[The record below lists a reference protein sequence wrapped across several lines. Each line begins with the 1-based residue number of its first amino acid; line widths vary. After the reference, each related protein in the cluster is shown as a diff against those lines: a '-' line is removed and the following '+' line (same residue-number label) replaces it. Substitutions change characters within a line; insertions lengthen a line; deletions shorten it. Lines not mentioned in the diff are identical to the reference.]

1 MSALTSPVPTSPART
16 GRASVSAAAPTPDQR
31 PPTGRAILGKSVWA
45 LAVVLIS
52 LTTVM
57 PLVWTLSTS
66 LKPEG
71 EILSSYLQL
80 LPASPTLENYVALF
94 TDGPFGRYLTNS
106 AIIALG
112 GVATNLFFG
121 GLAGYALAKL
131 SFRGRGVVFSLFLGS
146 MMVPGI
152 ITMVPTFLVLRRFPL
167 VGGNDLFGEGGA
179 GFINSYGAVLIPFAA
194 GPFAVFFMR
203 QFFQALPDELGD
215 AARIDGASEFRIFWN
230 IYLPLARAGLA
241 VLGVLTFQAGWN
253 SFLWP
258 LIALNDPETLT
269 VQVGLASYVNE
280 YQTEYGPLL
289 AGTILASLPV
299 LVVFIVAQR
308 YIVES
313 FAHSGTK

>member
-1 MSALTSPVPTSPART
+1 MSAQTSSAPARL
-16 GRASVSAAAPTPDQR
+16 AAAGTVTAGTAGPMSDKR
-31 PPTGRAILGKSVWA
+31 PLTARSVLGRSVWT

-57 PLVWTLSTS
+57 PLIWTLSTS

-80 LPASPTLENYVALF
+80 LPETPTLANYVALF

-258 LIALNDPETLT
+258 LIALNDPEMLT
-269 VQVGLASYVNE
+269 VQVGLAGYVNE

-299 LVVFIVAQR
+299 LVVFIFAQR
-308 YIVES
+308 YIIEN